1 VSGICG
7 WVGAGP
13 PRERLGAMLA
23 AIDYRGDTNDTH
35 FGDGFALGYRF
46 WAGRPGKSPRIHRA
60 GETATACAGTL
71 APPVPSPAEAL
82 AARIAAGD
90 FAELD
95 GAFAAACWDGRGL
108 TLIRDPFGVRSL
120 YFVERDGT
128 FYFAS
133 ELKQLVAPGIVDPE
147 IDPVAIHRYLTFS
160 FLPGDAVPI
169 RGVRR
174 LLPGHSLRLEQGR
187 TEVRPYFELR
197 EEIDPSLE
205 ERRAAARTIRERF
218 EAAIGRRLN
227 GEREVGLY
235 LSGGVDS
242 SGVAHWLKKRGV
254 QVRALSRDF
263 GPRSV
268 EKEQAAAVSRHLGI
282 DHTFLPVDGSELV
295 PLLPDLVYKLDL
307 PFGDAVVGPQF
318 LLGKAARE
326 RGLQAVFN
334 GEGGDQLFGGWTSKP
349 MIAAEIYSGVLDD
362 RSREEQYLDSYHK
375 FYGLEERLYTPEL
388 KGQVGGPGQ
397 RRAHLQ
403 PYLGSDRAETF
414 LNRVRL
420 ADLSLKGCQNILP
433 RAERMANAWGLDAR
447 VPLFDRQLAEA
458 SFRLPPSMKLRGAT
472 EKYIL
477 KWVLRNAL
485 PEDVVWRRKFGMSV
499 PITDWVLGPLAGIME
514 ELIGRR
520 ALERRGLFRDDF
532 VARLRA
538 GENTP
543 DEVRRRR
550 VGERLWAL
558 MMLEAWMRVFVD
570 GKGAK
575 PTGLAR

>member
-1 VSGICG
+1 MSGICG
-7 WVGAGP
+7 WVGEA
-13 PRERLGAMLA
+13 PRERLEAMLH
-23 AIDYRGDTNDTH
+23 AIDYRGDTSDSH
-35 FGDGFALGYRF
+35 LGEGFALGYRF
-46 WAGRPGKSPRIHRA
+46 WAGRPGKSPRIRRA
-60 GETATACAGTL
+60 GDAATACAGTL

-82 AARIAAGD
+82 AARIASAD
-90 FAELD
+90 FADLD
-95 GAFAAACWDGRGL
+95 GAFAAADWDGRGL

-120 YFVERDGT
+120 YFTEREGT

-133 ELKQLVAPGIVDPE
+133 ELKQLVAPGIAPAE
-147 IDPVAIHRYLTFS
+147 IDPVAIHKYLTFS
-160 FLPGDAVPI
+160 FFPGETVPI
-169 RGVRR
+169 KGVRR
-174 LLPGHSLRLEQGR
+174 LLPGHLLRLAQGR
-187 TEVRPYFELR
+187 AEVRPYFELR
-197 EEIDPSLE
+197 EEIDPALE
-205 ERRAAARTIRERF
+205 ERREAARTIRERF
-218 EAAIGRRLN
+218 DAAIEKRLN

-235 LSGGVDS
+235 LSGGIDS
-242 SGVAHWLKKRGV
+242 SGVAHRLVKRGV
-254 QVRALSRDF
+254 QVRALSLDF

-268 EKEQAAAVSRHLGI
+268 EKQQAAAVARHLGI
-282 DHTFLPVDGSELV
+282 DHTFLAVDGSELA

-318 LLGKAARE
+318 LLGRAARE

-349 MIAAEIYSGVLDD
+349 MIAAEIYAGFLDD
-362 RSREEQYLDSYHK
+362 RSREEQYLASYHR

-388 KGQVGGPGQ
+388 KAQVGGPGQ

-403 PYLGSDRAETF
+403 PYLGSDRANTF

-420 ADLSLKGCQNILP
+420 ADLSLKGSQNILP
-433 RAERMANAWGLDAR
+433 RAERMSNAWGLDVR

-458 SFRLPPSMKLRGAT
+458 SFRLPPAMKLRGAT

-477 KWVLRNAL
+477 KWVLRKAL

-499 PITDWVLGPLAGIME
+499 PITDWVLGPLAGLVE
-514 ELIGRR
+514 ELIGRT

-538 GENTP
+538 GENVP

-558 MMLEAWMRVFVD
+558 IMLEAWMRVFVD
-570 GKGAK
+570 GRGAK
-575 PTGLAR
+575 PAGLTR